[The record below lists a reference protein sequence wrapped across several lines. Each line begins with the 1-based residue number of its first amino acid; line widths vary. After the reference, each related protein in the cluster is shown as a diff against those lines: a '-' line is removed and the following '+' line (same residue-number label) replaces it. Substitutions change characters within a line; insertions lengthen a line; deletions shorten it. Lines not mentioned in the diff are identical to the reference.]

1 MLVLFSVTLI
11 TDMDP
16 DLMGCAEVFGA
27 VATLVLYLTAMHLV
41 EMLEVLTP
49 QNRLEVGTDPT
60 FAIMKVAHLLPKRK
74 KNPS

>member
-27 VATLVLYLTAMHLV
+27 VATLVLYLTVMHLV
-41 EMLEVLTP
+41 EMFEVLTP
-49 QNRLEVGTDPT
+49 QNSLEVGTDTT
-60 FAIMKVAHLLPKRK
+60 FSVMKVAHLLPKW
-74 KNPS
+74 

>member
-1 MLVLFSVTLI
+1 
-11 TDMDP
+11 
-16 DLMGCAEVFGA
+16 MGCAEVFGA

-60 FAIMKVAHLLPKRK
+60 FAIMKVAHLLPE
-74 KNPS
+74 